1 MLNPAADF
9 NDIDAFRIMLQAV
22 CSREDSLGIDRIWR
36 PTMQEHHHVDRNT
49 YETDV
54 LLPVKALH

>member
-22 CSREDSLGIDRIWR
+22 CSREDSLGIDRI
-36 PTMQEHHHVDRNT
+36 
-49 YETDV
+49 
-54 LLPVKALH
+54 